1 KTTFYPQMQHEDD
14 IDELPEGP
22 SKSQQK
28 RDMQAL
34 QDLGAELVR
43 LPEQQLAALDLPE
56 KLRDAIAL
64 ARHITS
70 HGAQKRQRQYIGK
83 LLRSV
88 DPEPI
93 RSLLEQLRGADRL
106 SKARFQENERWRD
119 RLIAEGDVALTEFLE
134 RRPGADRQHL
144 RRLVRE
150 AAQEA
155 AAGRPPR
162 HAREL
167 FRYIQRLA

>member
-1 KTTFYPQMQHEDD
+1 MQHEDD

-43 LPEQQLAALDLPE
+43 LPEQQLGSLDLPE

-64 ARHITS
+64 ARRITS

-83 LLRSV
+83 LLRGV

-93 RSLLEQLRGADRL
+93 RALLEQLRGADRL

-119 RLIAEGDVALTEFLE
+119 RLIAEGDAALAEFLE
-134 RRPGADRQHL
+134 RRPEADRQHL

-167 FRYIQRLA
+167 FRYIQSLA

>member
-1 KTTFYPQMQHEDD
+1 MQHEDD

-28 RDMQAL
+28 RDMLAL
-34 QDLGAELVR
+34 QDLGAELVE
-43 LPEQQLAALDLPE
+43 LPEQQLTTLDLPE
-56 KLRDAIAL
+56 KLKDAIEL
-64 ARHITS
+64 ARRITS

-83 LLRSV
+83 LLRTV
-88 DPEPI
+88 DPAPI
-93 RSLLEQLRGADRL
+93 RAALEQFKGADKL
-106 SKARFQENERWRD
+106 SKARFQETERWRD
-119 RLIAEGDVALTEFLE
+119 RLIAEGDAALAEFLE
-134 RRPGADRQHL
+134 RRPEADRQHL

-155 AAGRPPR
+155 AAGKPPR

-167 FRYIQRLA
+167 FRYIQSLA

>member
-1 KTTFYPQMQHEDD
+1 MDD
-14 IDELPEGP
+14 LDDLPEGP

-34 QDLGAELVR
+34 QDLGAELVE
-43 LPEQQLAALDLPE
+43 LPEHQLATLDLPE
-56 KLRDAIAL
+56 KLKDAIEL
-64 ARHITS
+64 ARRITS
-70 HGAQKRQRQYIGK
+70 HGASKRQRQYIGK
-83 LLRSV
+83 LMRRL

-93 RSLLEQLRGADRL
+93 RAALAQFKSADKL

-119 RLIAEGDVALTEFLE
+119 RLIAEGDAALAEFLV
-134 RRPGADRQHL
+134 RRPEADRQHL

-155 AAGRPPR
+155 VAGKPPR
-162 HAREL
+162 SAREL
-167 FRYIQRLA
+167 FRYIQSLA

>member
-1 KTTFYPQMQHEDD
+1 MQHEDD
-14 IDELPEGP
+14 IDDLPEGP

-56 KLRDAIAL
+56 KLRDAIEL
-64 ARHITS
+64 ARRITS

-83 LLRSV
+83 LMRGI

-93 RSLLEQLRGADRL
+93 RTLLEQLRGTDRL
-106 SKARFQENERWRD
+106 SKARFQENEHWRD
-119 RLIAEGDVALTEFLE
+119 RLIAEGDAALAEFLE

-144 RRLVRE
+144 RRLMRE

-155 AAGRPPR
+155 ATGRPPR

-167 FRYIQRLA
+167 FRYIQSLA